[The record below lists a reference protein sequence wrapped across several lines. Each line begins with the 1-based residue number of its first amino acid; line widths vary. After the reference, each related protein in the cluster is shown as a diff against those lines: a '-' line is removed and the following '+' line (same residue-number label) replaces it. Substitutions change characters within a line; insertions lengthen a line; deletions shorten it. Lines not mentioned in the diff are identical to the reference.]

1 MSYGDW
7 IRINQTTN
15 NMKRKLLLVLAVAVA
30 TVSTTIKVQAWGGVG
45 HSAIAYIAEKHLT
58 PEAREKCYHYLQHS
72 LAYYASWMDS
82 WRDIDPYKETTY
94 WHTSKVDADNNPL
107 YNESRGAHIHVDRLR
122 KEMKD
127 YKNLSNSAVIINLKL
142 LIHMVGD
149 MHCPSHTGYPDQPG
163 FKGYNIYRSGK
174 ATKFHTFWDAAPAYM
189 HKDWTCEDFHER
201 LDKWSKK
208 KIAKVVQGTAED
220 WARVNGKEMRA
231 VYSLIPIDAEY
242 TKLSEEDRA
251 RAVMICETQMLRGAY
266 RLAYVLNEIFEN

>member
-1 MSYGDW
+1 
-7 IRINQTTN
+7 
-15 NMKRKLLLVLAVAVA
+15 MKRAIVITLALTILTGITDLRAWSVKGHMLVGYVAD
-30 TVSTTIKVQAWGGVG
+30 Q
-45 HSAIAYIAEKHLT
+45 HLT
-58 PEAREKCYHYLQHS
+58 PEARKACHHYLRHTLS
-72 LAYYASWMDS
+72 YYGSWLDQVRYTEDYRQTQRWHASS
-82 WRDIDPYKETTY
+82 
-94 WHTSKVDADNNPL
+94 VDARTGKYINTGSGAALNIMRIQSEMEDGRYRSLSDSAIIDNIK
-107 YNESRGAHIHVDRLR
+107 S
-122 KEMKD
+122 
-127 YKNLSNSAVIINLKL
+127 

-189 HKDWTCEDFHER
+189 HKDWTCEDFHKH

-251 RAVMICETQMLRGAY
+251 RALMICETQMLRGAY